1 MFETDRA
8 TQRPLAVTVQRDP
21 RADGG
26 KREVRLTRR
35 DIIIS
40 RSLAGIS
47 MKIAIPVAAYR
58 GVTLTVEPASNGG
71 AAYRLSLTH
80 RDPDLHFVLVENK
93 G

>member
-80 RDPDLHFVLVENK
+80 RDPDLDIVLMRQ